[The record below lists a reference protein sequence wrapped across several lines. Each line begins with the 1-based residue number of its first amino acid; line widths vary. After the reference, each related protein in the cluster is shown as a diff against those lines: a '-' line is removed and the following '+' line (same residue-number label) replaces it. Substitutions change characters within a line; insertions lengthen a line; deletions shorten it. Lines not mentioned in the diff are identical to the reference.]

1 MKNGITLRQYFLH
14 YEPNRE
20 GIEAILIE
28 ARKLADA
35 PYDSANGMPANVHGI
50 AAGIATEARTCLAY
64 FDSEQTNAAIA
75 AGFRLGSL
83 CGELNGMMA
92 AWASLQQ
99 KAAHRQE
106 RVDAANARH
115 SRPGGSR
122 ELRSRIQDVWASG
135 KYSSRDICAEQEWS
149 ELGFQ
154 SFATARK
161 ALRNTPDPT

>member
-1 MKNGITLRQYFLH
+1 MTNRITICQYFLD

-20 GIEAILIE
+20 GIHAISVEAQ
-28 ARKLADA
+28 KLADA
-35 PYDSANGMPANVHGI
+35 PYDSANGIPANIQWVAGDI
-50 AAGIATEARTCLAY
+50 ASQARTCLAY
-64 FDSEQTNAAIA
+64 FDSGETNAAIGEA
-75 AGFRLGSL
+75 FRLGSL
-83 CGELNGMMA
+83 CGKLNGMMA
-92 AWASLQQ
+92 VWASLQQ

-115 SRPGGSR
+115 SRPGGSK
-122 ELRSRIQDVWASG
+122 ELRARIRDVWASG
-135 KYSSRDICAEQEWS
+135 KYSSRDICAEQEWA

>member
-1 MKNGITLRQYFLH
+1 MTSGIILRQYFLG
-14 YEPNRE
+14 YQPNRE

-28 ARKLADA
+28 ARKLAET
-35 PYDSANGMPANVHGI
+35 PYSSDSGIPANVHGMAAQI
-50 AAGIATEARTCLAY
+50 ASQAQTCLAY
-64 FDSEQTNAAIA
+64 FDGEETNAAIGA
-75 AGFRLGSL
+75 AFRLGSL
-83 CGELNGMMA
+83 CGKLNGMMA
-92 AWASLQQ
+92 VWASLQQ

-106 RVDAANARH
+106 RIDAANARH

-122 ELRSRIQDVWASG
+122 DLRARIQDVWASG
-135 KYSSRDICAEQEWS
+135 KYSSRDVCAEQEWA